1 MTQAIAPAR
10 DAAATEPVFVGADAL
25 ATDAVPHSAHLLD
38 VDTLSQSDFAELIAS
53 AEQYLRQIRTAN
65 AKSDAL
71 RGISIYT
78 LFYEDSTRTRVS
90 FEQAGKWLGADV
102 INIAVASS
110 SVNKGESLL
119 NTTETLNATGADI
132 IVVRHPHAGAPYFVA
147 RRSQACVVN
156 AGDGMHAHPTQALL
170 DVMTL
175 QRRIGDLRGKRIA
188 IIGDV
193 AHSRVARSSI
203 AALSILGADV
213 EIAGPATLLPSDWR
227 LDSRQGFAFPF
238 DRVRIHPTAD
248 DALTDA
254 DAVMTLRLQRERQT
268 SGLVPD
274 LAEYTRLWGIDRRRL
289 ALAKPNAPMMHPG
302 PMNEGIEIASDVA
315 HGNQSV
321 VANQVENGVAM
332 RMAVLQWLHQRR
344 TRAAA

>member
-1 MTQAIAPAR
+1 M
-10 DAAATEPVFVGADAL
+10 TEPVFVGSGAL
-25 ATDAVPHSAHLLD
+25 VSDSIPHAAHLLD
-38 VDTLSQSDFAELIAS
+38 VDALSPGDIAELTES
-53 AEQYLRQIRTAN
+53 AERHLRQIRAGD

-71 RGISIYT
+71 RGVSVYT

-102 INIAVASS
+102 INISVASS

-119 NTTETLNATGADI
+119 NTTATLNATGADI

-147 RRSQACVVN
+147 RRSRACVIN

-175 QRRIGDLRGKRIA
+175 QAQLGQLRGKRIA
-188 IIGDV
+188 IVGDV
-193 AHSRVARSSI
+193 RHSRVARSTI
-203 AALSILGADV
+203 AALSILRADV
-213 EIAGPATLLPSDWR
+213 ALAGPATLLPSEWR
-227 LDSRQGFAFPF
+227 TDGRSYGFPY
-238 DRVRIHPTAD
+238 DRVRVYPTAD
-248 DALTDA
+248 EALTDA

-289 ALAKPNAPMMHPG
+289 ALAKPGAPLMHPG
-302 PMNEGIEIASDVA
+302 PMNEGIEVASDVA
-315 HGNQSV
+315 HGSQSV
-321 VANQVENGVAM
+321 VTDQVENGVAM
-332 RMAVLQWLHQRR
+332 RMAALQWLHARR
-344 TRAAA
+344 TRR